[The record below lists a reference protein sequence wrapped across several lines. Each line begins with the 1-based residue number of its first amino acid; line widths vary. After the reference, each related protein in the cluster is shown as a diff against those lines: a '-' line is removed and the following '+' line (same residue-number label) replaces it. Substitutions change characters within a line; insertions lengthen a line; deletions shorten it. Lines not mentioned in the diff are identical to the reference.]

1 MIYQKKKVID
11 DIQDSLTDDKI
22 EQSASV
28 REKNP
33 YLLQEYEEQEAE
45 EVNADADINA
55 ESNKI
60 DEENNRMII

>member
-60 DEENNRMII
+60 DKENNRMII